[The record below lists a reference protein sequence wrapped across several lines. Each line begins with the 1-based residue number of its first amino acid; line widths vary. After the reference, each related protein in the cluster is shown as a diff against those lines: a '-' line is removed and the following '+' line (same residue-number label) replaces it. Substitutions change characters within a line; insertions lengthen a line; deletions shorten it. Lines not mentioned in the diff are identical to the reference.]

1 MENKVLVISK
11 PIFNN
16 VLPLVDFPV
25 NKDVFNLST
34 SLESIMGEANVA
46 AYILGKYNIPVA
58 FSGIVGNDEAGD
70 KFKKTLETVN
80 VNLKF
85 METNFEAKTDVCYT
99 IINTQKGGF
108 SHIKVN
114 SMTADLTKYKY
125 DFNPIFIVFDD
136 KDFSGVNAALNN
148 YPNVPAIFYGKNP
161 NKDAI
166 NMCKRAD
173 YIVCNISFA
182 SKLTGLEIQLNKP
195 KTIVNL
201 YQKLIDL
208 FKGEWV
214 ITLGEYGVIY
224 CNQDNVKMIP
234 ALKNEVVDKDKAGSV
249 FFGTFAYSIISGM
262 DIENAVRL
270 ANIAASNSLG
280 QIGSLNGLMELE
292 ELLKHKISLPSEVKE
307 IKENQSV
314 EKVVNNETIKKP
326 INIEDATIVAQPNN
340 QPVNNEIQQSANIE
354 PPKEIQQQAKTET
367 QFVENLDVLN
377 IENNDVQ

>member
-1 MENKVLVISK
+1 MENRVLVISK

-16 VLPLVDFPV
+16 ILPLVDFPN
-25 NKDVFNLST
+25 NKDVFNLNS

-46 AYILGKYNIPVA
+46 AYILGKYNIPISFA
-58 FSGIVGNDEAGD
+58 GIVGNDEVGD
-70 KFKKTLETVN
+70 KFKKTLESVN
-80 VNLKF
+80 VNLKYV
-85 METNFEAKTDVCYT
+85 ETNFEAKTDVCHT

-108 SHIKVN
+108 SHIKIN
-114 SMTADLTKYKY
+114 SMNADLTKYKY
-125 DFNPIFIVFDD
+125 DFNPSFIVFDD

-148 YPNVPAIFYGKNP
+148 YPNVPAIFYGKNA

-208 FKGEWV
+208 FKGEWI

-234 ALKNEVVDKDKAGSV
+234 ALKSEVVDKDKAGSV

-270 ANIAASNSLG
+270 ANIAASSSLA
-280 QIGSLNGLMELE
+280 QIGSLNGLIELD

-307 IKENQSV
+307 VKKEQIVNQ
-314 EKVVNNETIKKP
+314 VVNNAPIKDSINVEHATIGIQLKDQPVKEELQPTNVLETQQQVKLETETI
-326 INIEDATIVAQPNN
+326 
-340 QPVNNEIQQSANIE
+340 
-354 PPKEIQQQAKTET
+354 
-367 QFVENLDVLN
+367 ENLDVLN
-377 IENNDVQ
+377 IENNNVQ